1 MSDKGD
7 RTQKATA
14 RKRRKARRKGQIA
27 RSREVP
33 FAVTFLIFVL
43 LLAYQGGNL
52 LQRLEEPFRAFW
64 SGGFGPEVTPAT
76 VSLVFFRL
84 GWFLVSL
91 AGPLLAMVFVLSVG
105 SLVGQ
110 GGFVFSGDPL
120 KPNLNKLNPAK
131 NVQKIFSKNG
141 IIQLLRS
148 LALVGM
154 ITYLSYSVLR
164 DHLGD
169 FALMAAMDV
178 GTMLSLWGSILYQVT
193 IRIAI
198 LLAVL
203 AAGDFAFQRYQHEEN
218 LKMTKQEVKDEF
230 KDTEGNPQIKG
241 RIRRLQLEMAR
252 RRMMAAVKE
261 ADVVVTNPTHFAVAL
276 QFEMEVMAA
285 PEVVAK
291 GCDLLAQRIKKVA
304 EEHNVPLIENVELAR
319 ALYQTVEIG
328 EEVPVQLY
336 RAVAQILAY
345 VYKLKKARWH

>member
-14 RKRRKARRKGQIA
+14 RKRRKARKKGQIA

-33 FAVTFLIFVL
+33 FALTFLAFVL

-64 SGGFGPEVTPAT
+64 SGGFGPEITTST
-76 VSLVFFRL
+76 VSIVFIRV

-91 AGPLLAMVFVLSVG
+91 AGPLLGMVFVLSVG

-120 KPNLNKLNPAK
+120 TPKVNKLNPAK
-131 NVQKIFSKNG
+131 NLQKIFSKNG
-141 IIQLLRS
+141 IVQLARS

-154 ITYLSYSVLR
+154 VGYLSYSVLR

-169 FALMAAMDV
+169 FALMAAMDL
-178 GTMLSLWGSILYQVT
+178 GTLLSLWGSILYQVA
-193 IRIAI
+193 IRVAVLLAI
-198 LLAVL
+198 LAV
-203 AAGDFAFQRYQHEEN
+203 GDFAYQRYQHEDN
-218 LKMTKQEVKDEF
+218 LKMTKQELKDEY

-241 RIRRLQLEMAR
+241 RIRRLQMEMAR
-252 RRMMAAVKE
+252 RRMMAAIPE
-261 ADVVVTNPTHFAVAL
+261 ADVVITNPTHFAVAL
-276 QFEMEVMAA
+276 KFDMEVMAA

-304 EEHNVPLIENVELAR
+304 AEHNVPLVEDVQLAR

-328 EEVPVQLY
+328 DEVPVQLY